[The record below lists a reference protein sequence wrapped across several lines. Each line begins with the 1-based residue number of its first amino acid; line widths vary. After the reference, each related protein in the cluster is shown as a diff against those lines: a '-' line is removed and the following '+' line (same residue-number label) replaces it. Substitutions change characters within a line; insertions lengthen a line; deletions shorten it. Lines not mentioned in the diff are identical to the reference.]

1 MATRDHSR
9 IRWFKV
15 GTNEPHLKVPL
26 FRNNLLLSVHK
37 VIQEFLIVD
46 SRERRLSNNWNS
58 PEVLLIARRSSNYA
72 GTRFNRRGQ
81 DFKGNVAND
90 VETEQLVYQRG
101 QRGEITS
108 FVQHRGSI
116 PIFWYQD
123 MGSVPQKPPIEL
135 GHRDP
140 WYQATGE
147 HFKGLIGRYGS
158 PIIAFNLV
166 KKHSPGESDLGFEYK
181 MAIEYLNQ
189 FLDEK
194 IDWRWTDIAKLRKS
208 GQFGDD
214 FNDECRQV
222 ARHVGISSSKKK
234 QNGVVR
240 VNCVDCLDRTNL
252 TQVNIGLV
260 ALQDQLGGVFS
271 HPDRSSFKILLGHM

>member
-1 MATRDHSR
+1 M
-9 IRWFKV
+9 
-15 GTNEPHLKVPL
+15 
-26 FRNNLLLSVHK
+26 
-37 VIQEFLIVD
+37 
-46 SRERRLSNNWNS
+46 
-58 PEVLLIARRSSNYA
+58 
-72 GTRFNRRGQ
+72 
-81 DFKGNVAND
+81 
-90 VETEQLVYQRG
+90 
-101 QRGEITS
+101 
-108 FVQHRGSI
+108 
-116 PIFWYQD
+116 
-123 MGSVPQKPPIEL
+123 
-135 GHRDP
+135 
-140 WYQATGE
+140 
-147 HFKGLIGRYGS
+147 
-158 PIIAFNLV
+158 
-166 KKHSPGESDLGFEYK
+166 GFEYK

-208 GQFGDD
+208 GQFGAD

-271 HPDRSSFKILLGHM
+271 YPDTPVGTVFWVTSHKLKSLVYLQGPHSSQSKDGVFGPEIK

>member
-1 MATRDHSR
+1 
-9 IRWFKV
+9 
-15 GTNEPHLKVPL
+15 
-26 FRNNLLLSVHK
+26 
-37 VIQEFLIVD
+37 
-46 SRERRLSNNWNS
+46 
-58 PEVLLIARRSSNYA
+58 
-72 GTRFNRRGQ
+72 
-81 DFKGNVAND
+81 
-90 VETEQLVYQRG
+90 
-101 QRGEITS
+101 
-108 FVQHRGSI
+108 
-116 PIFWYQD
+116 

-260 ALQDQLGGVFS
+260 ALQDQLGGVFAFQ
-271 HPDRSSFKILLGHM
+271 PT